1 MKKIIYPLILP
12 LAIASGLAFANHEIK
27 SETLK
32 KPSPKSR
39 SAMDMK
45 VENKKLETSPDGI
58 KFKKWQA
65 SSQGIKVLNSAAKIR
80 NQVKDS
86 INIEAV
92 ITSLYLPLGS
102 QLGFGVM
109 IRIKSED
116 YILSFGLENSNDF
129 QQLHSL
135 KVNDKIMIRS
145 HSVMYAPKYS
155 YPIVQGDYLERDG
168 KIMYKRIPRQGGC

>member
-1 MKKIIYPLILP
+1 
-12 LAIASGLAFANHEIK
+12 
-27 SETLK
+27 
-32 KPSPKSR
+32 
-39 SAMDMK
+39 
-45 VENKKLETSPDGI
+45 
-58 KFKKWQA
+58 
-65 SSQGIKVLNSAAKIR
+65 
-80 NQVKDS
+80 
-86 INIEAV
+86 
-92 ITSLYLPLGS
+92 
-102 QLGFGVM
+102 M